1 MNDQANAYL
10 KARVMSASREE
21 LRLMLIEG
29 AIRFARM
36 AVDGL
41 KANDYEVSFN
51 GIHQCQAIL
60 LELTNSLRP
69 EHAPKLCERLAALY
83 TYMYRRL
90 MDASTTRELEP
101 AEEVVELLEYE
112 CESWKLLMAQ
122 LVQERQSAAHPET
135 PGAPA
140 PSHAVDGTPSHA
152 PAANPPG
159 PPASSDMIGSTLSV
173 EG

>member
-29 AIRFARM
+29 AVRFARM

-41 KANDYEVSFN
+41 NANDYEMSFN

-90 MDASTTRELEP
+90 MDASTTRETEP

-112 CESWKLLMAQ
+112 CESWKMLMQQ
-122 LVQERQSAAHPET
+122 LDEERKSSIHADASTTPASNPTTPAAPASN
-135 PGAPA
+135 PGAPNA
-140 PSHAVDGTPSHA
+140 
-152 PAANPPG
+152 G
-159 PPASSDMIGSTLSV
+159 PTDMIGSTLSV